1 MKSAKNLEDYDNDLF
16 FIFKNE
22 FSSKYKNRF
31 SNETLFNSWEKKCNY
46 IILFFKNIISKE
58 SLENFIIK
66 DINILLEFI
75 TEKNEEENNDLK
87 YLSSFKDEIFIDYR
101 DKILSFR
108 NLISTFFFKLII
120 KYKDEKYEDDEE
132 DPIFNIIQ
140 EALDAYLSKEYLF
153 LKGLFDL
160 LKYSLDNNVNIYEE
174 FLLILNNKNIIQKI
188 INNKNCILNSNQKE
202 FLLSQKIHLGES
214 LSFLDKLK
222 NITITNDQLLEEI
235 KIAKTETK
243 KRNKKKK
250 TKKILSNFN
259 PNEKEEIKLS
269 SQIENKK
276 LEIIEKNN
284 INSFHI
290 NNHDNKNIFIINN
303 KENINL
309 KEKEKER
316 EKDSYLLE
324 KFDFLEKENKLLHQ
338 EIDELKNMIIKEK
351 NENLKMRKEI
361 INLENKIK
369 IFELKINIMGY
380 SGLIKDLINYSYDFF
395 NCPKENNIKL
405 DKKVKLIQKIMSS
418 ENETNVLNNREKL
431 IFSNFI
437 SFSFLI
443 LKNSN
448 NENIYEDKNELE
460 DSINNLVKCLT
471 EYLEL
476 HNFEITKE
484 NNKNNCYNIEK
495 YIPKKED
502 IQSILDKIKFNYDN
516 YYNYNDDSD

>member
-1 MKSAKNLEDYDNDLF
+1 
-16 FIFKNE
+16 
-22 FSSKYKNRF
+22 
-31 SNETLFNSWEKKCNY
+31 
-46 IILFFKNIISKE
+46 
-58 SLENFIIK
+58 
-66 DINILLEFI
+66 
-75 TEKNEEENNDLK
+75 
-87 YLSSFKDEIFIDYR
+87 
-101 DKILSFR
+101 
-108 NLISTFFFKLII
+108 
-120 KYKDEKYEDDEE
+120 
-132 DPIFNIIQ
+132 
-140 EALDAYLSKEYLF
+140 
-153 LKGLFDL
+153 
-160 LKYSLDNNVNIYEE
+160 
-174 FLLILNNKNIIQKI
+174 
-188 INNKNCILNSNQKE
+188 
-202 FLLSQKIHLGES
+202 
-214 LSFLDKLK
+214 
-222 NITITNDQLLEEI
+222 
-235 KIAKTETK
+235 
-243 KRNKKKK
+243 
-250 TKKILSNFN
+250 
-259 PNEKEEIKLS
+259 
-269 SQIENKK
+269 
-276 LEIIEKNN
+276 
-284 INSFHI
+284 
-290 NNHDNKNIFIINN
+290 
-303 KENINL
+303 
-309 KEKEKER
+309 
-316 EKDSYLLE
+316 
-324 KFDFLEKENKLLHQ
+324 
-338 EIDELKNMIIKEK
+338 MIIKEK
-351 NENLKMRKEI
+351 NENIKMRKEI